1 MENLYKSTRKNLG
14 EKSNEI
20 TNEHQEE
27 ILKTYERFEENDISK
42 IFDNKYF
49 CYTKV
54 QVEQPLVEDGKE
66 IKLKSGKPK
75 PNPKLRDYERIPY
88 SISIEEYFENEVKP
102 HLPNSWMD
110 RSKDKI
116 GYEIGFVKEFYK
128 FEKLKNTN
136 EIKNELKL
144 IEEEI
149 SSLKI

>member
-1 MENLYKSTRKNLG
+1 MRKNLG
-14 EKSNEI
+14 DKGNEI
-20 TNEHQEE
+20 TNQHKDE
-27 ILKTYERFEENDISK
+27 ILKTNLEFKESDISK
-42 IFDNKYF
+42 IFDNQHF

-75 PNPKLRDYERIPY
+75 PDPKLRDYERIPY
-88 SISIEEYFENEVKP
+88 SSSIEEYFKKEVQP

-128 FEKLKNTN
+128 FQKLKKTVD
-136 EIKNELKL
+136 IKNELKL
-144 IEEEI
+144 LDEEI
-149 SSLKI
+149 SKINI